1 MRNVATFA
9 RCEIRTCF
17 YKLKGRFDT
26 TTVLPF
32 TNMDGKRTLIVLA
45 FCLLILGTLTG
56 SDPDPKKRGKLHSS
70 IKVLK
75 TAKKRLKKIHHRLQ
89 DYINVGHK
97 IELGPLLPILSAIT
111 LFALNH

>member
-1 MRNVATFA
+1 MLMSAEDTFEH
-9 RCEIRTCF
+9 RVSQRDFNFRVKRE
-17 YKLKGRFDT
+17 LDT
-26 TTVLPF
+26 
-32 TNMDGKRTLIVLA
+32 MDISRTLIVLA